1 MNDDTFNTGNE
12 ETLDTHND
20 ELVEDTLDENF
31 DEENQEDSEEVLRE
45 RLAKA
50 EEELAR
56 RKKAEHNQKIRAEK
70 AERALKSGASTKE
83 DKPDTNSNQLNL
95 SALDTIALMKANI
108 EDEEDINEV
117 IEYARFK
124 KIPISQA
131 LKSTVIRASLE
142 EKAEQRKSALAMAT
156 KTNRSSV
163 QKPTE
168 EILISKA
175 QKGEMP
181 DSEDD
186 IAKLYRARKGLK

>member
-1 MNDDTFNTGNE
+1 MENDFNTGNE
-12 ETLDTHND
+12 ETLDTHN
-20 ELVEDTLDENF
+20 EEFVEETVTDLDE
-31 DEENQEDSEEVLRE
+31 EIQEDSDEDLRE
-45 RLAKA
+45 KISKLESEIAK
-50 EEELAR
+50 
-56 RKKAEHNQKIRAEK
+56 RKQAEHNQKIRAEK
-70 AERALKSGASTKE
+70 AEKALKLGNVKE
-83 DKPDTNSNQLNL
+83 DKPTAHSNELNL

-142 EKAEQRKSALAMAT
+142 EKAEHRKSALAMST
-156 KTNRSSV
+156 KSNRSSV

-168 EILISKA
+168 EILMSKA